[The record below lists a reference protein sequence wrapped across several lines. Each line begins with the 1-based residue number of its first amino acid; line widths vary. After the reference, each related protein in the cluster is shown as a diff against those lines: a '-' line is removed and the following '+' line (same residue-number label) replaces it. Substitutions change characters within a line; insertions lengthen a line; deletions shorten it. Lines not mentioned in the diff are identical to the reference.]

1 MRFETIPVFHD
12 LSLAQFLPGRGIR
25 DQERPFFFYHRNG
38 FWIQM
43 IAMFAGNQDDFN
55 GNFFNDTTTTEIYT
69 QSYEL
74 FLNNL

>member
-1 MRFETIPVFHD
+1 MRFETIPIFHD

-25 DQERPFFFYHRNG
+25 DQEHPFFFYHRNG

-43 IAMFAGNQDDFN
+43 IAVFAGNQDDFN
-55 GNFFNDTTTTEIYT
+55 GNNHQIVNLRPIYT